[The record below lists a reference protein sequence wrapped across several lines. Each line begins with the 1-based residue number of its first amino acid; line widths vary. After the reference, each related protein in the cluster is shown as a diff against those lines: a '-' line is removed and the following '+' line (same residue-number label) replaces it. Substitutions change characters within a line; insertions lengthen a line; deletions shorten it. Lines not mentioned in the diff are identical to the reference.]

1 MSLSKEDITIH
12 AVGGCHIHGY
22 PYGADKAFIT
32 LAANRLVEQPV
43 QVLRLAP
50 ASFRKVDAYFDDP
63 ANQIE
68 GQIVVVQM
76 GNHESMT
83 NSWRGQTLAEPA
95 ASSQNVDA
103 AHMQSRLRA
112 MPLVGW
118 ALDLVKVAVFLAR
131 EFSGHEFFQPE
142 VFSARMNQTFAKI
155 AARHPARVIVL
166 SSLLANAPEL
176 NVCRRR
182 LNLVLRDRTRDFGFD
197 YVDAYEAL
205 DGANG
210 RGGGSLFCDAL
221 HLSEQGQAVLGD
233 TLAGPLQAAVRDL
246 RQR

>member
-1 MSLSKEDITIH
+1 MSLNSGEIMIH

-22 PYGADKAFIT
+22 PYGVDQGFIT

-103 AHMQSRLRA
+103 GHMQSRLRSV
-112 MPLVGW
+112 PVVGW

-142 VFSARMNQTFAKI
+142 VFSTRISESFAKI
-155 AARHPARVIVL
+155 AARRPGRVIVL
-166 SSLLANAPEL
+166 SSLRANSPEL
-176 NVCRRR
+176 NVCRSR
-182 LNLVLRDRTRDFGFD
+182 LNLVLRERTRDFGFE
-197 YVDAYEAL
+197 YLDAYGVL
-205 DGANG
+205 DSARR
-210 RGGGSLFCDAL
+210 RGDGPLFCDAL
-221 HLSEQGQAVLGD
+221 HLNERGQTVLGEA
-233 TLAGPLQAAVRDL
+233 LAGPLQAAARDL
-246 RQR
+246 GRA